1 MAVFAPPRPM
11 AADLAS
17 RPAVVPVLPVAH
29 LRHLIGIARALRQER
44 HACLAMDMSA
54 VGAIANLE
62 VTGGSIMVQIELVD
76 VFKINRNAHAKKKT
90 C

>member
-1 MAVFAPPRPM
+1 M

-54 VGAIANLE
+54 VGAIANVE
-62 VTGGSIMVQIELVD
+62 VTGGSSK
-76 VFKINRNAHAKKKT
+76 FST
-90 C
+90 CKVPGGTGLARGSR